1 MAGSYFCEG
10 WWKAMSSLATTDVV
24 LRAVREGLI
33 LVLLVSAPPLLASL
47 IVGLVVGVLQA
58 ATQIQDPAVAYV
70 PKLVAVLLVLLVSGP
85 LLGAQVV
92 RFAQALLLAIPAVR

>member
-1 MAGSYFCEG
+1 
-10 WWKAMSSLATTDVV
+10 

-47 IVGLVVGVLQA
+47 IVGFVVSVVQA
-58 ATQIQDPAVAYV
+58 ATQIQDPTIAFV
-70 PKLVAVLLVLLVSGP
+70 PKLVAVVLLLVVSGP

-92 RFAQALLLAIPAVR
+92 RFAQALLLTIPTVR